1 MTLLIRTQKTH
12 KVKSQVYAG
21 LFFIL
26 ITSLPPWRLSLVS
39 RNRALVLAVV
49 LGLTITTAPA
59 YAATPKPTL
68 AQIEAAKK
76 AEAAKKKIADAAAKK
91 LAAATQTLRG
101 LTAKASAARALYVKA
116 QKELAIA
123 TTAANAAAA
132 HAQETAAQ
140 VSAAHRTIGK
150 LAVNAFIMGGS
161 LTDIEP
167 ILSANG
173 PQDLVD
179 QLTTLDSLGA
189 QNTTALNRFKAAEVI
204 AKAAKVQADNAKA
217 AQQAATEKVAAAK
230 KVADDAQSEQQ
241 KEVSRLQKIQ
251 DDLMKEL
258 MSARKV
264 RTTLEQQRALAL
276 LEESQANTATF
287 TPNQAKIWP
296 NTGFKG
302 RSTIR
307 TSQAQR
313 NVAVAFAKKQVEAR
327 KPYIWGS
334 EGPNSFDCSGL
345 VYAAYKSAG
354 LGWPN
359 WDRLNSALYSTYTM
373 HVGLDELVPG
383 DLLFY
388 SYKGTISTIH
398 HITIYAGGGK
408 MWEANSKGKGLLYSD
423 VHSIKGLMP
432 FGGRV

>member
-1 MTLLIRTQKTH
+1 M
-12 KVKSQVYAG
+12 
-21 LFFIL
+21 
-26 ITSLPPWRLSLVS
+26 S

-59 YAATPKPTL
+59 NAATPKPTL

-116 QKELAIA
+116 QRELAIA

-230 KVADDAQSEQQ
+230 KVADDAQNEQQ

>member
-1 MTLLIRTQKTH
+1 M
-12 KVKSQVYAG
+12 
-21 LFFIL
+21 
-26 ITSLPPWRLSLVS
+26 S

-116 QKELAIA
+116 QRELAIA

-230 KVADDAQSEQQ
+230 KVADDAQNEQQ

-307 TSQAQR
+307 STQAQR
-313 NVAVAFAKKQVEAR
+313 NIAVAFAKKQVEAR
-327 KPYIWGS
+327 KPYIWGD
-334 EGPNSFDCSGL
+334 EGPNAFDCSGL
-345 VYAAYKSAG
+345 VYAAYRAAG

-388 SYKGTISTIH
+388 SYKGTVSTIH